1 MQQRPKSARHLR
13 ACIYIAVVLPCVE
26 PLNRQHSNR
35 KPHLQALQYPVYS
48 VFNRLAD
55 AELRGGEHGPGR

>member
-1 MQQRPKSARHLR
+1 
-13 ACIYIAVVLPCVE
+13 
-26 PLNRQHSNR
+26 
-35 KPHLQALQYPVYS
+35 LQYPVYS